1 MEKIINALLG
11 GISKLGLEAIIAPQT
26 VTASRPQIEL
36 HLTGIEPAGI
46 DSNNPD
52 TGKSGWEK
60 IVFSAEFTSNGTH
73 VRWVTDTIL
82 ALRKIVSL
90 NDAPM
95 RLAVKANK
103 VHYLEACWKRLTP
116 GRFEYPEEEKS
127 SMPVRYVEL
136 WEVSV
141 AYPAH
146 IIEPSQNDG
155 SQEES

>member
-1 MEKIINALLG
+1 MEKIINALLD
-11 GISKLGLEAIIAPQT
+11 GICKLGLEATLAPQT
-26 VTASRPQIEL
+26 AAANRPQIKL
-36 HLTGIEPAGI
+36 YLAGIEPAGI
-46 DSNNPD
+46 NRKKPD
-52 TGKSGWEK
+52 AGKSGWEK
-60 IVFSAEFTSNGTH
+60 IIFNAEFTSNGTH
-73 VRWVTDTIL
+73 ARWVTDTIL

-95 RLAVKANK
+95 RLAVKADK
-103 VHYLEACWKRLTP
+103 VHYLDACWKRLTP

-141 AYPAH
+141 AYPAY
-146 IIEPSQNDG
+146 IIELSHNDG